1 MVEVSSQ
8 KVSFS
13 WKKVVR
19 KNKTLSLTFLQKCL
33 FVEKRQCKKTLF
45 SRFCLALRNVENRS
59 IGRIFMFFNCTMARD
74 IPKMGKILEL
84 YILEILGH
92 PNGIANQSSKFG

>member
-45 SRFCLALRNVENRS
+45 SRFCLALPTLSYATIVDYLR
-59 IGRIFMFFNCTMARD
+59 
-74 IPKMGKILEL
+74 EL
-84 YILEILGH
+84 SNSILGH
-92 PNGIANQSSKFG
+92 YLRLS

>member
-45 SRFCLALRNVENRS
+45 SRFCLALTL
-59 IGRIFMFFNCTMARD
+59 GFTKFQMYYQYFYHLDLFMN
-74 IPKMGKILEL
+74 KL
-84 YILEILGH
+84 
-92 PNGIANQSSKFG
+92 

>member
-33 FVEKRQCKKTLF
+33 FVEKR
-45 SRFCLALRNVENRS
+45 FCLALSDRGGGQ
-59 IGRIFMFFNCTMARD
+59 ICPTLFQTL
-74 IPKMGKILEL
+74 IPLEPYVGL
-84 YILEILGH
+84 T
-92 PNGIANQSSKFG
+92 PNQAVNSSLSVVLRPI

>member
-45 SRFCLALRNVENRS
+45 SRFCLALNATKN
-59 IGRIFMFFNCTMARD
+59 G
-74 IPKMGKILEL
+74 KMYYTI
-84 YILEILGH
+84 
-92 PNGIANQSSKFG
+92 S

>member
-45 SRFCLALRNVENRS
+45 SRFCLALPYGLFPQFVS
-59 IGRIFMFFNCTMARD
+59 FWMA
-74 IPKMGKILEL
+74 P
-84 YILEILGH
+84 
-92 PNGIANQSSKFG
+92 P

>member
-45 SRFCLALRNVENRS
+45 SRFCLALSWPKFLARFAQNVPL
-59 IGRIFMFFNCTMARD
+59 FAQY
-74 IPKMGKILEL
+74 PYK
-84 YILEILGH
+84 
-92 PNGIANQSSKFG
+92 

>member
-45 SRFCLALRNVENRS
+45 SRFCLALK
-59 IGRIFMFFNCTMARD
+59 MFGHRLT
-74 IPKMGKILEL
+74 KI
-84 YILEILGH
+84 
-92 PNGIANQSSKFG
+92 

>member
-45 SRFCLALRNVENRS
+45 SRFCLAL
-59 IGRIFMFFNCTMARD
+59 
-74 IPKMGKILEL
+74 KIKSK
-84 YILEILGH
+84 EIE
-92 PNGIANQSSKFG
+92 

>member
-45 SRFCLALRNVENRS
+45 SRFCLALPLLSAALLSKAKNVINKS
-59 IGRIFMFFNCTMARD
+59 
-74 IPKMGKILEL
+74 
-84 YILEILGH
+84 YV
-92 PNGIANQSSKFG
+92 

>member
-45 SRFCLALRNVENRS
+45 SRFCLALQL
-59 IGRIFMFFNCTMARD
+59 GRIGLPMYFSGAHADRSPRGLPCLPGTRM
-74 IPKMGKILEL
+74 PIL
-84 YILEILGH
+84 
-92 PNGIANQSSKFG
+92 